1 MKDLKF
7 EKPKTYTEEIT
18 ETYGRFV
25 ITPLER
31 GYGITIGNSLRRVL
45 LSSLPGAAIVN
56 VNIENVV
63 HEFTPVEG
71 IVEDVTTI
79 VLNLKGVILKIDNE
93 DPITEKRLDITV
105 DGPKDVYASDI
116 LADEEV
122 SIVNPDHYICHVNK
136 GKTLRMK
143 MKARHGNGY
152 VSSKENVEYRED
164 VNDIAIDS
172 IYTPIVKANYKVDK
186 TRVDNSGD
194 HDKLTV
200 EVWTNGSI
208 NPKDALGTA
217 SKMLIDHLQQV
228 VELSSKVI
236 EEEFMVERKSEETNR
251 NLEKPIEDLD
261 LSVRSYNCLKRAG
274 IHTLGEL
281 IEKTEED
288 MMKVRNLGKKSL
300 KEVKQKLEEMDLSLA
315 KH

>member
-7 EKPKTYTEEIT
+7 EKPKTITEEIDDF
-18 ETYGRFV
+18 YGRFV
-25 ITPLER
+25 ITPLDR
-31 GYGITIGNSLRRVL
+31 GFGITIGNSLRRVL

-56 VNIENVV
+56 VTIDGVE
-63 HEFTPVEG
+63 HEFTAIDNV
-71 IVEDVTTI
+71 VEDVTTI
-79 VLNLKGVILKIDNE
+79 VLNLKGVVLTIDNP
-93 DPITEKRLDITV
+93 DPNVEKRLEVIV
-105 DGPKDVYASDI
+105 DGPCDVHASDI
-116 LADEEV
+116 IADDEV
-122 SIVNPDHYICHVNK
+122 TLVNPDHFICHVNK
-136 GKTLRMK
+136 GKRFRMVLH
-143 MKARHGNGY
+143 ARKGNGY
-152 VSSKENVEYRED
+152 VSADKNAQYDNMVG
-164 VNDIAIDS
+164 VIPIDS
-172 IYTPIVKANYKVDK
+172 LFTPVVKANYTVDK
-186 TRVDNSGD
+186 TRVDDNAD

-208 NPKDALGTA
+208 GPKEAIGVA
-217 SKMLIDHLQQV
+217 SKMMIDHLYSI
-228 VELSSKVI
+228 VELSNRAMA
-236 EEEFMVERKSEETNR
+236 EDFMIERKSEEATR

-300 KEVKQKLEEMDLSLA
+300 KEVKQKLEELNLSLA

>member
-7 EKPKTYTEEIT
+7 EKPRTYTEEINDN
-18 ETYGRFV
+18 YGRFV

-71 IVEDVTTI
+71 VVEDVTTI
-79 VLNLKGVILKIDNE
+79 VLNLKGVILSIDN
-93 DPITEKRLDITV
+93 DDSTAEKRLDITV
-105 DGPKDVYASDI
+105 EGPKDVYASDI

-122 SIVNPDHYICHVNK
+122 EIINQDHYICHVNK
-136 GKTLRMK
+136 GKSLRMT
-143 MKARHGNGY
+143 MKAKLGNGY
-152 VSSKENVEYRED
+152 VSSKDNAVYRED

-172 IYTPIVKANYKVDK
+172 IYTPILKANYTVDK
-186 TRVDNSGD
+186 TRVENSAN

-208 NPKDALGTA
+208 NPKDAVGTA
-217 SKMLIDHLQQV
+217 SKMLIDHLQLIV
-228 VELSSKVI
+228 DLSSKVI
-236 EEEFMVERKSEETNR
+236 EEDFMVERKSEETNR